1 LSSDTYIDNLAKGR
15 TYIAQGWSGDVFQAA
30 DRNRDVAYV
39 IPKEG
44 ALRWADV
51 MCIPKDAPHV
61 RNAAL
66 FINYVLQPTV
76 NARISSYVSYGTPV
90 PLSKALIPEEQLQ
103 DPSIYPP
110 VSTKLSLISMEGEK
124 LKKWQTAYNSIL
136 KA

>member
-1 LSSDTYIDNLAKGR
+1 
-15 TYIAQGWSGDVFQAA
+15 
-30 DRNRDVAYV
+30 
-39 IPKEG
+39 
-44 ALRWADV
+44 

-66 FINYVLQPTV
+66 FINYVLQPSV

-110 VSTKLSLISMEGEK
+110 ASTKLSFISMEGEK

-136 KA
+136 KP